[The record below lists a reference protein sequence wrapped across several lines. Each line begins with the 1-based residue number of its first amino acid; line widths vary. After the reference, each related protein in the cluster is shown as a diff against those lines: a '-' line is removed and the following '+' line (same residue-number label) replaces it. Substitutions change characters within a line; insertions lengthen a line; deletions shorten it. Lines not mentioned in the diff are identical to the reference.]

1 MAQLSDDCFA
11 FDGPLMNADDALE
24 RVRARLRPVAPVETV
39 RLDDA
44 LGRVLAEAVVS
55 AMNVPPHDNSAVD
68 GWAVYFDDLAA
79 DGETRL
85 PIAGRAA
92 AGVPLD
98 APQPRGQAV
107 RIFTGAPMPTG
118 PDDRSSPDTVLM
130 QEDCRRDGDAVII
143 PAGIKRGANRR
154 FAGEDVAEGATILS
168 PGRRLRAQEIGLA
181 ASIGRTQLQVRAPL
195 RVAVFSTGDEV
206 REPGSALVAGA
217 IYDSNRHT
225 LKALLRGLGC
235 AVTDLGILGDDPT
248 RIRTALAG
256 AAETHDALITS
267 GGVSTGEED
276 HVRAAVEAEGRLD
289 AWRLAIK
296 PGRPVALG
304 VVRGTAFLGLPGN
317 PVAVVVTFLALGRPV
332 LLGLMGADI
341 TPPTRFPVTAGFD
354 FKKKTG
360 RREYVRVSLEAGAD
374 GQLIARKAGRD
385 GAGVLSSLV
394 AADGLL
400 ELHEDASGLA
410 KGETAAYLPFS
421 EVMR

>member
-1 MAQLSDDCFA
+1 MAQLTDDCFA
-11 FDGPLMNADDALE
+11 FDGPLMSADDALA
-24 RVRARLRPVAPVETV
+24 RVRARLRPVTPIVTV
-39 RLDDA
+39 ALDAA
-44 LGRVLAEAVVS
+44 LGRVLAENVIS
-55 AMNVPPHDNSAVD
+55 SMNVPPHDNSAVD
-68 GWAVYFDDLAA
+68 GWAVYFDDLSGN
-79 DGETRL
+79 GETRL
-85 PIAGRAA
+85 PTAGRAA

-98 APQPRGQAV
+98 EPQPRGHAV
-107 RIFTGAPMPTG
+107 RIFTGAPMPAG
-118 PDDRSSPDTVLM
+118 PDHGPGPDTVLM
-130 QEDCRRDGDAVII
+130 QEDCLVDDGTVIV
-143 PAGIKRGANRR
+143 PTGINRGANRR
-154 FAGEDVAEGATILS
+154 FAGEDVAKGATILTS
-168 PGRRLRAQEIGLA
+168 GRRLRAQEIGLS
-181 ASIGRTQLQVRAPL
+181 ASIGRTQLEVHAPL

-206 REPGSALVAGA
+206 REPGTALGTGA

-235 AVTDLGILGDDPT
+235 AVTDLGILGDEPE
-248 RIRTALAG
+248 RIRAALAE
-256 AAETHDALITS
+256 AADSHDALITS

-317 PVAVVVTFLALGRPV
+317 PVAVVVTFLMLARPV
-332 LLGLMGADI
+332 LLGLMGAEI
-341 TPPTRFPVTAGFD
+341 TPPTRFPVIAGFD

-360 RREYVRVSLEAGAD
+360 RREYVRVALEAAAD
-374 GQLIARKAGRD
+374 GSPVAHKAGRD

-410 KGETAAYLPFS
+410 KGESAAYLPFS